1 MLAVCEYTVASS
13 SLGEKRNVS
22 YNTQQTSCTRLFERR
37 SDLVKMLKPKEA
49 KIGQLLA
56 LTMNSMI

>member
-1 MLAVCEYTVASS
+1 MASS

-22 YNTQQTSCTRLFERR
+22 YNTQQTSCTRSFERR
-37 SDLVKMLKPKEA
+37 SDLVKMLNFDCLKPKEA